1 MFTQFLIIIFISS
14 PSSSSSSSS
23 AFDFVSATVSVL
35 AGNTS
40 IQHMCVCVYDVWV
53 WLLWMCWSEKKDEEH
68 SSVCVCGMVWCG
80 MRCGFSEH
88 LNFGGQ
94 FGFILSFQPAGAML
108 LLWCLRCQQNRR
120 PPARVSQS
128 HPTDTGADCWRSC
141 SCPFCQTVYSH
152 PSK

>member
-14 PSSSSSSSS
+14 PSSSSSS

-40 IQHMCVCVYDVWV
+40 IQHMCVCVCGFYGCADPRRRTRSIV
-53 WLLWMCWSEKKDEEH
+53 
-68 SSVCVCGMVWCG
+68 VCVWCG
-80 MRCGFSEH
+80 VVRDAVRCGFSEH

-120 PPARVSQS
+120 PPVRVSQS
-128 HPTDTGADCWRSC
+128 HPTDTVADCWRSC